1 MNTEETFWYVFHF
14 FFVIMATFIAHI
26 VLKYIRKKPLGMQ
39 TMFDEIIKDTIY
51 LSMLDMISTVIVFL
65 FVLLSIT
72 YLFGYK
78 YHGGCKYSFFA
89 IRNI

>member
-51 LSMLDMISTVIVFL
+51 LSLLDLILTVIVLKSEL
-65 FVLLSIT
+65 F
-72 YLFGYK
+72 
-78 YHGGCKYSFFA
+78 C
-89 IRNI
+89 